1 MEQLSIQLL
10 SAHLWRWMLLLIPAL
25 ALAFWSYH
33 GLLAPLSRPARASL
47 WTLRGLAFL
56 IVLFALWQPVATVR
70 SATSGTPS
78 LAIVLD
84 RSGSMSLPASRP
96 EFGADRSEEVSRVA
110 ARLEAEL
117 GDDYRLRWY
126 GFRDALEPLDPDSS
140 EAGGGTS
147 IGQALEGVLVR
158 NASDPVSGVVLVSD
172 GVHTL
177 GRDPLR
183 VARVAPVPVFTV
195 AVGSED
201 AVADLEIRK
210 VQSNRRAF
218 AGEPLPLRVVLS
230 SSGMAGRTVE
240 VEVRAGDRVEETR
253 TITIEGGQGLE
264 QELTFTLRPRQPGL
278 ELYEVTARV
287 EGDSIPENNRR
298 QIAVEVQDRKTQVLC
313 VANAI
318 DWDFGFLR
326 NALESDTTL
335 AYSFLVRTSSRGFQ
349 LLAGSKLDALPTSLV
364 QLNDFAAVLLVSMD
378 ADWPSAFLDLTAGF
392 VRQGGGLL
400 VLGGPGTGD
409 GWRQAAQFQRIL
421 PAEFVPI
428 SSRSP
433 RTPVSVQ
440 LTAQGMRHPVT
451 QLRDN
456 PAEAAQ
462 LFASLPPVWHA
473 GGALQVRGSGRSLLD
488 FQIDGEGPRSAFAV
502 TFAERG
508 KSAWLAGRGWWRW
521 RLTAAGI
528 GVSET
533 IYPEFV
539 GGLVRWLAE
548 PAVRERFHVEPGKR
562 VYSSGEAAGFAAALY
577 DAAFAPI
584 DAAMVEIRIF
594 EEGDST
600 RTELAKL
607 SLGPGT
613 DPGSYEGEGPSLAP
627 GSYRFEATAT
637 AESGAE
643 LGRTEGRFWV
653 EPMGPEFARTSS
665 DRDLLRQIA
674 AQSQGK
680 FGDLASISELVEA
693 IPSSIRQIMRVR
705 EIDLWNH
712 WLLFA
717 LFVLVLSTEWFLRR
731 RRGLA

>member
-1 MEQLSIQLL
+1 VDQLSIQLL

-47 WTLRGLAFL
+47 WVLRGLAFL

-70 SATSGTPS
+70 SATSGQPS

-84 RSGSMSLPASRP
+84 RSGSMSLPASSP
-96 EFGADRSEEVSRVA
+96 EFGADRAEEVTRVA
-110 ARLEAEL
+110 ARLDAEL
-117 GDDYRLRWY
+117 SGDYRLRWY
-126 GFRDALEPLDPDSS
+126 GFRDDLEPLDPDSVQS
-140 EAGGGTS
+140 GGGTS

-195 AVGSED
+195 AVGPED
-201 AVADLEIRK
+201 SASDLEIRR

-230 SSGMAGRTVE
+230 SSGMAGRTVQ
-240 VEVRAGDRVEETR
+240 VEVRSGDRVEETR
-253 TITIEGGQGLE
+253 TLTIEGGQGLE
-264 QELTFTLRPRQPGL
+264 QELSFTLRPRQPGL
-278 ELYEVTARV
+278 ELYEVTAQV

-326 NALESDTTL
+326 NALEADTTL
-335 AYSFLVRTSSRGFQ
+335 AYSFLVRTGSRGFQ
-349 LLAGSKLDALPTSLV
+349 PLPGSKLEALPTSLG

-421 PAEFVPI
+421 PAEFAPI
-428 SSRSP
+428 SSRNA
-433 RTPVSVQ
+433 RTPVAVQ

-462 LFASLPPVWHA
+462 LFASLPPIWHA
-473 GGALQVRGSGRSLLD
+473 GGALLVRGSGRSLLD
-488 FQIDGEGPRSAFAV
+488 FQIEGEGARSAFAV
-502 TFAERG
+502 SFAERG
-508 KSAWLAGRGWWRW
+508 KSAWMAGRGWWRW
-521 RLTAAGI
+521 RLTAAGT

-533 IYPEFV
+533 LYPEFV

-584 DAAMVEIRIF
+584 DAATVEIRIF
-594 EEGDST
+594 AEGDST

-607 SLGPGT
+607 SLGAGS
-613 DPGSYEGEGPSLAP
+613 DPGSYEGEGPSLSP
-627 GSYRFEATAT
+627 GEYRFEATAT
-637 AESGAE
+637 AESGSE
-643 LGRTEGRFWV
+643 LGHTEGKFWV

-712 WLLFA
+712 WILFA